1 MMSDEAQKAFP
12 IEYDFL
18 ELLDIA
24 ADEGSKKADK
34 FFRESGERLPA
45 SVAGLGTILSQIYR
59 VACCAWGCQGGD
71 HQIEW
76 LTGRVVNQAM
86 SAYRLIRAGYYD
98 ESLVLTRGI
107 GEIANLLWL
116 FMSDPNALSDWKSAS
131 RRDRLNK
138 FGPGGVRQLLRKL
151 INIGPPI
158 DEDRY
163 RKLCE
168 IGTHPVPA
176 FAPGHFTGSGRPILG
191 VLLQP
196 VGVYVS
202 ITELA
207 FAVAMCAV
215 AIAKLSG
222 IGKEQRDEI
231 KSSAITL
238 TRSLGA
244 FTILN
249 YPDLLDSA
257 LTASEYSTSA
267 LTDPSPSSP
276 PE

>member
-1 MMSDEAQKAFP
+1 MMSAEAHRAFP
-12 IEYDFL
+12 TGYDFL
-18 ELLDIA
+18 EALDAA
-24 ADEGSKKADK
+24 ADEGSKGADI
-34 FFRESGERLPA
+34 FLRESGEKLPA
-45 SVAGLGTILSQIYR
+45 SVSGLGTVLSQIYR
-59 VACCAWGCQGGD
+59 IACCAWGCKSGD

-86 SAYRLIRAGYYD
+86 SAFRLIRAGYYD

-116 FMSDPNALSDWKSAS
+116 FDADPNSIADWNGSN
-131 RRDRLNK
+131 RRDRQIH
-138 FGPGGVRQLLRKL
+138 FGPGKVRERLQKL
-151 INIGPPI
+151 ISMGPPI
-158 DEDRY
+158 DKDRY

-222 IGKEQRDEI
+222 VGEEQRDEI
-231 KSSAITL
+231 KSSAVML

-257 LTASEYSTSA
+257 LKASEHST
-267 LTDPSPSSP
+267 
-276 PE
+276 